1 MPPQRSRWQDWR
13 CSQGG
18 GEVAAAQTSTLP
30 GLPTIWQVAP
40 GDGALTVVWTP
51 PETWG
56 TGTPVGYNLAWYQT
70 SDLGT
75 KVGSEAISD
84 TDGTHYWSHTITGLK
99 NGVAYTINLNAQST
113 SATGHSSVASGIP
126 HDPLAPST
134 EKPIWSA
141 MLTVTESAEGA
152 GCQGSAAAACSSA
165 LSNDSFFDRGTESTV
180 NELILKPDGELRV
193 KFDARLPTSWVTL
206 RVASA
211 QKHRDFHLVDSNP
224 CKPVAE
230 ACDAPDIGS
239 HHWPASGLAWADGDA
254 VEVSLLHTAQLK
266 SPRFIREGMGS
277 ATVYARLH
285 ASVVASPAEV
295 PITLA
300 VHPSSTAEEGR
311 DFTLVP
317 QIITIEPGNST
328 SSSARLHPRL
338 DSVTEST
345 ETIIL
350 TWQWT
355 DRPEGRGRSVTE
367 STETIILTAST
378 TAPGVAVRGTK
389 INLLDSHHSFG
400 IDVYYSSGSSGQADQ
415 QTASTRTRTGGVP
428 PRPQTPTDST
438 RPAQPP
444 TDSTRPAQPPT
455 DDTEE
460 YWIFRRSFL
469 TPPPAGQCL
478 PDGAQYEGD
487 SACYFKPVHPGG

>member
-1 MPPQRSRWQDWR
+1 MSSRS
-13 CSQGG
+13 SQTSRGSRRQFPLRVALGAATALAMAGLALLPGG
-18 GEVAAAQTSTLP
+18 GRVAAAQTSTLP

-40 GDGALTVVWTP
+40 GDGTLTVVWTP
-51 PETWG
+51 PATWG

-70 SDLGT
+70 SDFGI
-75 KVGSEAISD
+75 KVGSKAISD

-99 NGVAYTINLNAQST
+99 NGVPYTINLNAQST
-113 SATGHSSVASGIP
+113 SAKGHNSVASGIP
-126 HDPLAPST
+126 HDPLAPSP

-152 GCQGSAAAACSSA
+152 GCQGSATAACSLA
-165 LSNDSFFDRGTESTV
+165 LSDDSFFDRGAEYTV
-180 NELILKPDGELRV
+180 KELILKPDGELRA

-211 QKHRDFHLVDSNP
+211 QNTEDFHIVDSNP
-224 CKPVAE
+224 CKPVPE

-239 HHWPASGLAWADGDA
+239 HDWPASGLAWADGDT

-328 SSSARLHPRL
+328 SSSARLHPRF
-338 DSVTEST
+338 D
-345 ETIIL
+345 
-350 TWQWT
+350 
-355 DRPEGRGRSVTE
+355 SVTE

-378 TAPGVAVRGTK
+378 TALGVAVRGTK
-389 INLLDSHHSFG
+389 IDLFDTHHSFG
-400 IDVYYSSGSSGQADQ
+400 FDIYYSSGSPGQADQ
-415 QTASTRTRTGGVP
+415 QTANTRTRAGGVP
-428 PRPQTPTDST
+428 SRPQTPTDST
-438 RPAQPP
+438 RPAQ
-444 TDSTRPAQPPT
+444 TPT